1 MIDLFDG
8 HCDTIL
14 KCYLEGMS
22 MCRSP
27 GHLDLERTRKFG
39 RYAQFFAAFG
49 SPEDMPGRALWEV
62 FLEEAALLQREL
74 EANSDRVAL
83 CRTGAE
89 AEAAFQAGKAAAFF
103 SAEGAELLDCDLE
116 KLRIAHKMGVRAVNL
131 TWNHPNALSGTNAKE
146 QDLGA
151 GKGLC
156 PGDGR
161 PGDAGGRIPPL
172 RSGILGCDRGLH
184 TPHYRHTFQFQ
195 VRIFRH

>member
-62 FLEEAALLQREL
+62 FLEEAALLQWEL
-74 EANSDRVAL
+74 EA
-83 CRTGAE
+83 
-89 AEAAFQAGKAAAFF
+89 GKA
-103 SAEGAELLDCDLE
+103 S
-116 KLRIAHKMGVRAVNL
+116 H
-131 TWNHPNALSGTNAKE
+131 
-146 QDLGA
+146 
-151 GKGLC
+151 C
-156 PGDGR
+156 P
-161 PGDAGGRIPPL
+161 
-172 RSGILGCDRGLH
+172 
-184 TPHYRHTFQFQ
+184 
-195 VRIFRH
+195 